1 MSINRR
7 KFIKGAIL
15 LPAVS
20 IGTSSIFAFPEKTF
34 RKAGQFSRVRPGDAR
49 WPLQDSWEQLNKAVN
64 GNLVKLESPLAAC
77 NVSADSEACKEV
89 FKGLKNPYY
98 IGDNPA
104 LTQTSGWLN
113 AWRSETSVYAVAA
126 KKTADVVAAINFARD
141 YNLRLVVKGGGI
153 VTRVLPIQPI
163 PFLSRQEQ

>member
-1 MSINRR
+1 M
-7 KFIKGAIL
+7 
-15 LPAVS
+15 
-20 IGTSSIFAFPEKTF
+20 
-34 RKAGQFSRVRPGDAR
+34 
-49 WPLQDSWEQLNKAVN
+49 QDSWEQLNKAVN

-141 YNLRLVVKGGGI
+141 YNLRLVVKG
-153 VTRVLPIQPI
+153 RA
-163 PFLSRQEQ
+163 